1 MVDSFSIKLSC
12 KEIGC
17 FDLVVVGG
25 GCTGVF
31 AAIRA
36 ARLGLKVAIVGKSN
50 CFGGVATNGLVNV
63 WHTLFDT
70 DGKEQIIAG
79 LTDEVEQMLF
89 RNGSAEQFNTKS
101 VGIRFDPNALK
112 FILDQL
118 VLENMIKIFFHTFY
132 SSLVVKDNRI
142 QQIIVSNKEGL
153 GTIRANF
160 FIDAS
165 GDGDLCRDAGLSS
178 YVSSAVQPPSPGC
191 FLNGKIKNINEL
203 IIDHGDEF
211 GLEDDWGWGG
221 KVPGAEGIFFR
232 ADFHVF
238 GKMCNR
244 TDDLTEAEI
253 EGRRKLYALASLLK
267 KYEDPNLAVVALCSQ
282 IGVRETVHFQ
292 TRFQA
297 SELDLLLGR
306 SYEDTVM
313 RGTYRVDVHHQQD
326 NGITFKYLDGEV
338 KSVYGK
344 SNRTVFGNWRKEKGI
359 SSPPALYYQV
369 PFEILVQDKIENLIP
384 VGRMINADEGAFGAL
399 RVMVNLN
406 QLGEAAGVAAY
417 LSLNAGVPISSVCG
431 KKVQELLRKGGSV

>member
-1 MVDSFSIKLSC
+1 MMNSCNITLFC
-12 KEIGC
+12 KEIGQ

-31 AAIRA
+31 AAVRA
-36 ARLGLKVAIVGKSN
+36 ARLGLKVAIVEKNN

-89 RNGSAEQFNTKS
+89 RNGYAEQFNSKT
-101 VGIRFDPNALK
+101 VGVCFDPNAMK
-112 FILDQL
+112 YILDKL
-118 VLENMIKIFFHTFY
+118 VVENKIKIFFHTFY
-132 SSLVVKDNRI
+132 NCLIIKDNRI
-142 QQIIVSNKEGL
+142 QQIIVSNKDGL
-153 GTIRANF
+153 GTIHADF
-160 FIDAS
+160 FIDAT
-165 GDGDLCRDAGLSS
+165 GDGDLCRDVGVKS

-191 FLNGKIKNINEL
+191 FLNGKVNNMYEL
-203 IIDHGDEF
+203 IINHGAEF

-221 KVPGAEGIFFR
+221 RIPGLEGIFFR

-244 TDDLTEAEI
+244 ADDLTEAEI
-253 EGRRKLYALASLLK
+253 EGRRKIYALAALLK
-267 KYEDPNLAVVALCSQ
+267 KYEDPNLAVVALCAH
-282 IGVRETVHFQ
+282 IGIRETVHFE
-292 TRFQA
+292 TRFRA
-297 SELDLLLGR
+297 NEIDLLLGT

-313 RGTYRVDVHHQQD
+313 RGTYRVDIHHQHD
-326 NGITFKYLDGEV
+326 NGITFKYLNGEV
-338 KSVYGK
+338 ETFYGK
-344 SNRTVFGNWRKEKGI
+344 SNKTVHGNWRKENGI
-359 SSPPALYYQV
+359 SSPHARYYQI

-384 VGRMINADEGAFGAL
+384 VGRMINADDGAFGAL

-417 LSLNAGVPISSVCG
+417 LSLNAGIPVSKVCG
-431 KKVQELLRKGGSV
+431 KKVQDVLRKGGSA